1 MRTNSIRHSLT
12 IGSLTAAPLVGGVWA
27 LCVWEAKKARSGP
40 RPYEQA
46 LDANGCVGPEGPP
59 VRVAWLGD
67 SLATGLGVDHVEDTP
82 AQAVAR
88 MLERPVELTVLAV
101 PGAKAVDV
109 VAKQLPKLDRSTD
122 LVVLCVGAN
131 DVASNSSRRSYSQL
145 YDAVL
150 AELAGIPTIA
160 LTLPDMSTPGRMA
173 EPLRSLAGA
182 RARWFEAAR
191 AKVASNH
198 AHVVSVDIAT
208 RPAGITQKQ
217 ARASLCAD
225 HFHPGPTGYRVWA
238 ERIAHAAHDLLP
250 ALGAPVTGI
259 AGVADNAIAA

>member
-1 MRTNSIRHSLT
+1 MRPNSSLRHPLAVS
-12 IGSLTAAPLVGGVWA
+12 SVTAAPLIGGIWA
-27 LCVWEAKKARSGP
+27 LCVWEAKQARRGP
-40 RPYEQA
+40 RPYEHA
-46 LDANGCVGPEGPP
+46 LESGGFVGPEGKP

-101 PGAKAVDV
+101 PGARAVDV
-109 VAKQLPKLDRSTD
+109 VTKQLPKLDRSTD

-131 DVASNSSRRSYSQL
+131 DVASSGTRRGYAQL
-145 YDAVL
+145 YDALL
-150 AELAGIPTIA
+150 AELAPIPTIA

-191 AKVASNH
+191 SKVAARY
-198 AHVVSVDIAT
+198 AHVTSVDIAS
-208 RPAGITQKQ
+208 RPAGLTQKA

-225 HFHPGPTGYRVWA
+225 RFHPAAVGYRVWA
-238 ERIAHAAHDLLP
+238 ERIATVAHELLP
-250 ALGAPVTGI
+250 ALGAPVL
-259 AGVADNAIAA
+259 DPAAA